1 MFWVFCHLSSSHFSV
16 LLISLSASSLCLF
29 SHHFVS
35 LPVHLNPSLHSLS
48 VRLFWI
54 PHLSPVFLVFH
65 VSLPPC
71 SKCVFGLY
79 LIFLYIFF
87 LIVTLKLSDLP
98 LSASC
103 VFRCSHFWILDY
115 QLYHISNQLI
125 TNGRLCREEWHWALD
140 HHLTHIKEYN
150 LKESCLDLS
159 CLVEIYDKE
168 HWSLHLTWKP
178 DIFGKYKYGKKKSLS
193 GGELA

>member
-1 MFWVFCHLSSSHFSV
+1 MAILCFTLQDFVMFWVFCHLSSSHFSV

-79 LIFLYIFF
+79 LIYLFIYLFSNCYSVALWLAPVGFLCFSLLALLDF
-87 LIVTLKLSDLP
+87 G
-98 LSASC
+98 LSAL
-103 VFRCSHFWILDY
+103 SHLKPA
-115 QLYHISNQLI
+115 HH
-125 TNGRLCREEWHWALD
+125 EWKTVGKSD
-140 HHLTHIKEYN
+140 TE
-150 LKESCLDLS
+150 LS
-159 CLVEIYDKE
+159 TI
-168 HWSLHLTWKP
+168 
-178 DIFGKYKYGKKKSLS
+178 I
-193 GGELA
+193 